1 MNKRSNDQCLEY
13 NEKIKLS
20 DEELI
25 VIIKKLGIANIS
37 ELQGL
42 EKEKRNA
49 K

>member
-13 NEKIKLS
+13 NEKKKLS

-25 VIIKKLGIANIS
+25 VIIKKLRIANII

-42 EKEKRNA
+42 KKKA
-49 K
+49 Y